1 MSHEQGAE
9 RTALYRLYDA
19 NDVLLYIGIS
29 RAPDW
34 RMKGHLLDKE
44 WFHLVARRTV
54 QWYSSR
60 SAALAAEAAATAA
73 EKPVHDSSWRRTN
86 HTDKPQWRD
95 VQGRRAVISGLTEDI
110 RQGLFEPGTV
120 LMTGFVAKRFG
131 VARATASSAM
141 HELHDQGVL
150 KFWYHGRFRVVP
162 PKTEGE
168 AG

>member
-86 HTDKPQWRD
+86 HTDKPAVEGRAGAAGRHQWSDR
-95 VQGRRAVISGLTEDI
+95 GHSARPLRAGHRTD
-110 RQGLFEPGTV
+110 
-120 LMTGFVAKRFG
+120 
-131 VARATASSAM
+131 
-141 HELHDQGVL
+141 D
-150 KFWYHGRFRVVP
+150 RFR
-162 PKTEGE
+162 G
-168 AG
+168 